1 MTTSATTSVEAEIVS
16 SLMTAASA
24 GAIAVSVAARLL
36 PASRGD
42 LTRFMEIAEQTAIR
56 FSMSAS
62 AVSTL
67 HAATTATRESLNL
80 ADQIAN
86 MTATRRV
93 TEQAI
98 AEATAPSTSTHSSTN
113 L

>member
-36 PASRGD
+36 PASSRD
-42 LTRFMEIAEQTAIR
+42 LTRFMEIAEQAAIR
-56 FSMSAS
+56 FSLSAS

-80 ADQIAN
+80 ADQLAN
-86 MTATRRV
+86 MTATRRI
-93 TEQAI
+93 TEQSI
-98 AEATAPSTSTHSSTN
+98 AEATAPSTPSSTN